1 MARVRKG
8 RDKKSAQWRTALVL
22 LGELGFPGHHAMA
35 GDILRGGQ
43 PGALG
48 RQWVERADGTREEM
62 GGRDSRELRPG
73 DVFVVQTPGGGGFGP
88 A

>member
-1 MARVRKG
+1 MTV
-8 RDKKSAQWRTALVL
+8 SL
-22 LGELGFPGHHAMA
+22 LSSYRRIPPYGL
-35 GDILRGGQ
+35 DGGQ

-73 DVFVVQTPGGGGFGP
+73 DVFVVQTPGGGGFG
-88 A
+88 AA